1 MAGRDSARNR
11 GGARGGVESGENKRG
26 FPVALHPNFKLSPL
40 SGGGGRGG
48 GRGGGGVRV
57 AGARDG
63 TKVSV
68 CIKPR
73 ARGRRLSE
81 NEPPRRL
88 LCGLRV
94 PWLRALPHEPRL
106 KFNSNSPA
114 FCGSAF
120 PRSRNPR
127 GLRSLTSADPP
138 LALRRLLPRPKIL
151 LRLIRGMNSS
161 RESQCP
167 PISPRFENLANRL
180 SRDSRDPDAH

>member
-68 CIKPR
+68 CIKPH

-120 PRSRNPR
+120 PRSRNPALFNFR
-127 GLRSLTSADPP
+127 RPSPCPPSSLAAAEDPP
-138 LALRRLLPRPKIL
+138 PI
-151 LRLIRGMNSS
+151 NSRDEFES

-180 SRDSRDPDAH
+180 SRDFRDPDAH